1 MDQLLRRAL
10 KQKKK
15 AENKNLNISTV
26 SFRLVESS
34 MGLLAAQCDQVREV
48 TKEVR
53 IRGLCSPPYSQA
65 PLHREGIQ
73 SLPSSP
79 EAKPN
84 AFLPQS
90 YLVRGVSS
98 LSPALPQLTWR
109 ILFTSTVSLSLS
121 LLPPLLAL
129 ERCFSSGSTLPS
141 LTKSLLSAYSS
152 LLIYLAKE
160 VSCSPSHTSH
170 PALGASFPSQGCP
183 APTALSALMGDLDL
197 FTAGS
202 SRRGG
207 RSCAWSIRST
217 SRLPHR
223 YSGNSPK

>member
-1 MDQLLRRAL
+1 M
-10 KQKKK
+10 
-15 AENKNLNISTV
+15 
-26 SFRLVESS
+26 
-34 MGLLAAQCDQVREV
+34 

-65 PLHREGIQ
+65 PLHREDIQ

-79 EAKPN
+79 EAKRN

-109 ILFTSTVSLSLS
+109 ILFTSKVS

-160 VSCSPSHTSH
+160 VSCSPSHASH
-170 PALGASFPSQGCP
+170 PALGASCPSQGCP

-197 FTAGS
+197 FTAAS

-207 RSCAWSIRST
+207 RSCAWSIRSA
-217 SRLPHR
+217 SLLPHR